1 MPKAT
6 KESIDKKI
14 ENLEEKKIKVHM
26 EEESKKIGDLTCL
39 KCGEPLNVNPEDFM
53 KRGTKAKL
61 IICPN
66 CEIQNRVQ
74 IKYSVAPEELGEAE
88 ISRNVRDYA
97 WETKS
102 PSLFTMEDIKRW
114 IGAEAERI
122 QAKKGRYPSK
132 EMQIIIL
139 ALNSILNEETEVVI
153 KDAEVILPEPS
164 GE

>member
-39 KCGEPLNVNPEDFM
+39 KCGEPLKVNPEDFM

-102 PSLFTMEDIKRW
+102 PSLFTMEDIRRW

-139 ALNSILNEETEVVI
+139 ALDSILNEKVVV